1 MKPGE
6 VISDGLLG
14 FHACAVLNNLERLV
28 ALPTIVL
35 ETVKDNSGIIPEW
48 PLGVYVLFTE
58 EGVLLGVHGKN
69 REGEILDKYS
79 FLDLEENVV
88 PDLGEDIW
96 NLWKLLR
103 EAPDELIETNYQT
116 LLKQTRDGEN

>member
-14 FHACAVLNNLERLV
+14 FHACAVLNDLGRLV
-28 ALPTIVL
+28 ALPSVVL
-35 ETVKDNSGIIPEW
+35 EAVKDNSGVTPEW
-48 PLGVYVLFTE
+48 PLGVYVLFTD
-58 EGVLLGVHGKN
+58 EGVLLGIHGKN
-69 REGEILDKYS
+69 NEGEILDKYS
-79 FLDLEENVV
+79 FLDLKEDII

-103 EAPDELIETNYQT
+103 STSDELVEANYQA
-116 LLKQTRDGEN
+116 LLKQTLNGEN

>member
-14 FHACAVLNNLERLV
+14 FHACAVLNDLGRLV
-28 ALPTIVL
+28 ALPSVVL
-35 ETVKDNSGIIPEW
+35 EAVKDNSGVTPEW
-48 PLGVYVLFTE
+48 PLGVYVLFTD

-69 REGEILDKYS
+69 NEGEILDKYS
-79 FLDLEENVV
+79 FLDLEEDVI

-103 EAPDELIETNYQT
+103 STSDELVEANYQT
-116 LLKQTRDGEN
+116 LLKQTLNGEN

>member
-14 FHACAVLNNLERLV
+14 FHACAVLNDLGRLV
-28 ALPTIVL
+28 ALPSVVL
-35 ETVKDNSGIIPEW
+35 EAVKDNSGVTPEW
-48 PLGVYVLFTE
+48 PLGVYVLFTD

-69 REGEILDKYS
+69 NEGEILDKYS
-79 FLDLEENVV
+79 FLDLEEDII

-103 EAPDELIETNYQT
+103 STSDELVEANYQA
-116 LLKQTRDGEN
+116 LLKQTLNGEN